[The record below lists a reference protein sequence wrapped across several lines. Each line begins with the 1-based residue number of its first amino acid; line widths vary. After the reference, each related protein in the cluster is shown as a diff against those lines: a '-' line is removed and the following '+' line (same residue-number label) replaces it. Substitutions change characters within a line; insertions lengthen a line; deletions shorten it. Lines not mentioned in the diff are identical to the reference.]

1 MELLTCETDGRSSE
15 GASHLSRLHSSA
27 LVSVPDACVSTGG
40 FAFPGKHTFDC
51 CALPSM
57 RFLEPAAEFREP
69 LSDQSAWPTS
79 KVSAVR

>member
-1 MELLTCETDGRSSE
+1 M
-15 GASHLSRLHSSA
+15 SRPHSSA

-40 FAFPGKHTFDC
+40 FAFPGKRTFDC
-51 CALPSM
+51 CALPSL
-57 RFLEPAAEFREP
+57 RSLELAAEFREP